1 MRGNGNGSGTY
12 EPGAMPDGEQARKA
26 ERTTDDLIREMIE
39 ERDAA
44 YRKAEEARAH
54 LERLQLDEDARR
66 RQGRVLLQ

>member
-1 MRGNGNGSGTY
+1 
-12 EPGAMPDGEQARKA
+12 MPDGEQARKA

-54 LERLQLDEDARR
+54 LERLQLDEDAAARR